1 MLIVAAEAIV
11 DEDAIGE
18 LREVLRT
25 MEAETRKE
33 PGCLTYAFSVD
44 VSDPTTLRIFE
55 RWESTAALAAHFQTP
70 HMAAFG
76 RAIGNVQPKSMD
88 IKVYQVEREL
98 PLPR

>member
-1 MLIVAAEAIV
+1 MLIVAAEAVV
-11 DEDAIGE
+11 DEGAIGG
-18 LREVLRT
+18 LREALRT

-44 VSDPTTLRIFE
+44 VSDPGTLRIFE
-55 RWESTAALAAHFQTP
+55 RWESPAALAAHFQTP